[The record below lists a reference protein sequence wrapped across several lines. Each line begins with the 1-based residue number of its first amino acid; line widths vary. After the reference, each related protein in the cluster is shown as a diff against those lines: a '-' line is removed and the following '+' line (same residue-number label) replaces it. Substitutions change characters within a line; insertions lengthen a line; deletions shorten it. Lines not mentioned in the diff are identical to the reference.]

1 VKKVGSHGG
10 TSALHYCQFA
20 DGQDPCAKS
29 HPCSPDVIKKQMNI
43 RSVKKGND
51 GKRILELDGL
61 RAFAILAVFVYHVW
75 GLPLSWMGVDIFF
88 VLSGFLI
95 TGILLERKLKP
106 GYFSRFYGRRARR
119 ILVPY
124 YLLLVL
130 SSVLFNTAWVKQW
143 YWYVLFASNVP
154 SAFHSVT
161 HQSLDVLWS
170 LAVEEQFY
178 LIWPMA
184 VLLLSETALVWM
196 ALMLIGLAPLLRGL
210 ATSLVSSSAPIYNL
224 MPFRM
229 DLLAAGALVA
239 ILFRRSPAKIREL
252 PWLGP
257 MLVACAGGALF
268 SLSGVPS
275 FRTSANSQ
283 FKNVVLFSFTLSI
296 AVGLLLWA
304 LQGKGF
310 FPAILRLRV
319 LRFVGRISYS
329 MYLVHVCFI
338 VLAERWF
345 SSRWAVFAGALGAT
359 LVYSTV
365 SWFVIEKR
373 LLHRTS
379 GKSVRHDVTVK
390 SLPERSKKAD
400 DEVAV
405 IEQCA

>member
-1 VKKVGSHGG
+1 
-10 TSALHYCQFA
+10 
-20 DGQDPCAKS
+20 
-29 HPCSPDVIKKQMNI
+29 MNL
-43 RSVKKGND
+43 RSVEIRND

-61 RAFAILAVFVYHVW
+61 RAFAISAVFLYHVW

-95 TGILLERKLKP
+95 TGVLLERKLRP

-130 SSVLFNTAWVKQW
+130 SSVLFGTTWMKQW
-143 YWYVLFASNVP
+143 YWYIFFASNVP

-178 LIWPMA
+178 LIWPIA
-184 VLLLSETALVWM
+184 ILFFSETALVWM
-196 ALMLIGLAPLLRGL
+196 AIMLIGLAPLLRGF
-210 ATSLVSSSAPIYNL
+210 ATAFVSSSAPIYNL

-239 ILFRRSPAKIREL
+239 ILFRRSPAKIRDL
-252 PWLGP
+252 PLLGP
-257 MLVACAGGALF
+257 TLVACAGGALV
-268 SLSGVPS
+268 SLSHFPS
-275 FRTSANSQ
+275 FRTGANVQ
-283 FKNVVLFSFTLSI
+283 FNNVVLFSFTLSI

-304 LQGKGF
+304 LQGQGF

-338 VLAERWF
+338 ALAERWF
-345 SSRWAVFAGALGAT
+345 SSRWAVFGVALGAT
-359 LVYSTV
+359 LGYSTV

-373 LLHRTS
+373 LLHRTPRKGAYQGVATHS
-379 GKSVRHDVTVK
+379 SPVPTC
-390 SLPERSKKAD
+390 EAD
-400 DEVAV
+400 AEIAAV
-405 IEQCA
+405 EQCA

>member
-1 VKKVGSHGG
+1 
-10 TSALHYCQFA
+10 
-20 DGQDPCAKS
+20 
-29 HPCSPDVIKKQMNI
+29 MNF
-43 RSVKKGND
+43 RSVEIRND

-61 RAFAILAVFVYHVW
+61 RAFAILAVFLYHVW
-75 GLPLSWMGVDIFF
+75 GLPLSWMGVDVFF

-106 GYFSRFYGRRARR
+106 GYFSQFYGRRARR

-124 YLLLVL
+124 YLLLVV
-130 SSVLFNTAWVKQW
+130 SSVLFDTTWMKQW
-143 YWYVLFASNVP
+143 YWYFFFASNVP
-154 SAFHSVT
+154 SAFHTVT

-178 LIWPMA
+178 LIWPIA
-184 VLLLSETALVWM
+184 ILFLSDTALVWTAM
-196 ALMLIGLAPLLRGL
+196 MLIGLAPLLRGF
-210 ATSLVSSSAPIYNL
+210 ATSFVSSSAPIYNL

-252 PWLGP
+252 PFLGP
-257 MLVACAGGALF
+257 TLVGCATGALV
-268 SLSGVPS
+268 SLSHFAS
-275 FRTSANSQ
+275 FRTSANVR
-283 FKNVVLFSFTLSI
+283 FNNVVLFGFTLSI

-310 FPAILRLRV
+310 FPAILRLQA

-329 MYLVHVCFI
+329 MYLFHVCFI

-345 SSRWAVFAGALGAT
+345 SSRWAVFALALGAT

-365 SWFVIEKR
+365 SWFVIEER

-379 GKSVRHDVTVK
+379 RKSADQQLAIH
-390 SLPERSKKAD
+390 SLPVPPFKAD
-400 DEVAV
+400 NDVAAV
-405 IEQCA
+405 EQCA